1 MSEQIHIS
9 ELESE
14 LTARFNTRQEQ
25 FEHGACR
32 FSILLP
38 RAADELLD
46 EEAFEKD
53 ERMPYWADLWPSA
66 KGLARW
72 LIDQAKLPGSALELG
87 CGVALPSIAM
97 RWRGIDVLAT
107 DYNDDAMMFAH
118 CNAQRNRID
127 GLRTQL
133 LDWRNEPSDFGE
145 FELVCAADVL
155 YEQRNAL
162 ALAELLPRVVSPD
175 GRFVLADPGRRF
187 LPYFQDLMRK
197 TGWSEKLL
205 SKIDEQQM
213 LSNGPAVSRV
223 QILEFRRTAVSQS
236 PN

>member
-1 MSEQIHIS
+1 MSEQSHIS

-25 FEHGACR
+25 FEHGAGR

-72 LIDQAKLPGSALELG
+72 LIDQAELPGAALELG

-97 RWRGIDVLAT
+97 CWRGIDVLAT
-107 DYNDDAMMFAH
+107 DYNGDALMFAH
-118 CNAQRNRID
+118 CNAQRNRIA

-133 LDWRNEPSDFGE
+133 LDWRNVPNYFGHFE
-145 FELVCAADVL
+145 FVCAADVL

-162 ALAELLPRVVSPD
+162 ALAELLPRVVSP
-175 GRFVLADPGRRF
+175 GGCFVLADPGRRF
-187 LPYFQDLMRK
+187 LPFFQDLMQK
-197 TGWSEKLL
+197 AGWAEKC
-205 SKIDEQQM
+205 IAEVDEQQM

-223 QILEFRRTAVSQS
+223 RILEFKRGTMPQS

>member
-1 MSEQIHIS
+1 VSGQIHIS

-72 LIDQAKLPGSALELG
+72 LIDQAELSGVALELG
-87 CGVALPSIAM
+87 CGVALPSIVM
-97 RWRGIDVLAT
+97 RSRGIGVLAT
-107 DYNDDAMMFAH
+107 DYNNDGLMFAR
-118 CNAQRNRID
+118 CNAQRNRVD

-133 LDWRNEPSDFGE
+133 LDWRSVPIDFGA
-145 FELVCAADVL
+145 FDFVCAADVL
-155 YEQRNAL
+155 YEQRNAE
-162 ALAELLPRVVSPD
+162 ALTNLLPRVVSPT
-175 GRFVLADPGRRF
+175 GRFLLADPNRRY
-187 LPYFQDLMRK
+187 LSYFQELMEK
-197 TGWSEKLL
+197 TGWDETPVAE
-205 SKIDEQQM
+205 IDEQQL
-213 LSNGPAVSRV
+213 LSNGPAVSTIR
-223 QILEFRRTAVSQS
+223 ILEFTRPTVS
-236 PN
+236 